1 MMNEAQIVQAL
12 AGLLVAVVTA
22 LVSAAVPK
30 LKAWMNNHLSAQQAT
45 VANDVLTGLASITQ
59 SVVQNFTQTVVNDA
73 KTTGTWTPELMAQVK
88 ADAVKAV
95 QSQGSTLVT
104 LGNKVIG
111 DVPALIG
118 TLVEQAVA
126 QQKSVQ
132 AKA

>member
-1 MMNEAQIVQAL
+1 MNEAQIVQAL
-12 AGLLVAVVTA
+12 AGLMVAVVTA

-30 LKAWMNNHLSAQQAT
+30 LKTWLNNHLSAQQAT
-45 VANDVLTGLASITQ
+45 VANDVLSGLASITQ
-59 SVVQNFTQTVVNDA
+59 SVVQNFTQTVVTSA
-73 KTTGTWTPELMAQVK
+73 KAAGTWTPEMMAQVK

-95 QSQGSTLVT
+95 QSQGSALVA

-126 QQKSVQ
+126 QQKNVQ
-132 AKA
+132 TKA

>member
-1 MMNEAQIVQAL
+1 MNEAQIVQGL

-30 LKAWMNNHLSAQQAT
+30 LKVWLNNHLSAQQAT
-45 VANDVLTGLASITQ
+45 VANDVLSGLASITQ
-59 SVVQNFTQTVVNDA
+59 SVVQNFTQTVVSDA
-73 KTTGTWTPELMAQVK
+73 KAAGTWTPELMAQVK

-95 QSQGSTLVT
+95 QSQGSALVA

-126 QQKSVQ
+126 QQKNVQ
-132 AKA
+132 PKV

>member
-1 MMNEAQIVQAL
+1 MNEAQIVQAL

-30 LKAWMNNHLSAQQAT
+30 LKTWLNNHLSAQQAT
-45 VANDVLTGLASITQ
+45 VANDVLSGLASITQ
-59 SVVQNFTQTVVNDA
+59 SVVQNFTQTVVTSA
-73 KTTGTWTPELMAQVK
+73 KAAGTWTPEMMAQVK

-95 QSQGSTLVT
+95 QSQGSALVA

-126 QQKSVQ
+126 QQKNVQ
-132 AKA
+132 TKA

>member
-1 MMNEAQIVQAL
+1 
-12 AGLLVAVVTA
+12 
-22 LVSAAVPK
+22 
-30 LKAWMNNHLSAQQAT
+30 
-45 VANDVLTGLASITQ
+45 
-59 SVVQNFTQTVVNDA
+59 
-73 KTTGTWTPELMAQVK
+73 
-88 ADAVKAV
+88 
-95 QSQGSTLVT
+95 